1 MANLFFK
8 LNSFFFPTVN
18 LSPHH
23 IAALC
28 GNFKLVRY
36 MISKTEN
43 KNPLAVDGIA
53 PIHLAAAKV
62 PFKYYVSKQVGWVVG
77 IGQLLTFSYK
87 VGGYV

>member
-1 MANLFFK
+1 
-8 LNSFFFPTVN
+8 
-18 LSPHH
+18 
-23 IAALC
+23 
-28 GNFKLVRY
+28 